1 MGGARFVE
9 AGSRVLFTRLAKDFS
24 VTSVRFDADMIVH
37 SVAKALLAAEIPL
50 SRLDA
55 HVTEQKLNLF
65 QLATGLMA
73 QARARSALMPH
84 AA

>member
-55 HVTEQKLNLF
+55 HVTEQKLNLLQF
-65 QLATGLMA
+65 AAGFVAEPCT
-73 QARARSALMPH
+73 SPPVMPH